1 MQKMILIP
9 EERYY
14 KMLESYDKVM
24 NELEEMKRILQKGG
38 KEFSEGNSLS
48 CSENL
53 S

>member
-38 KEFSEGNSLS
+38 NETT
-48 CSENL
+48 NL
-53 S
+53 